1 MSIKQKY
8 HISRSEQRAFGVLL
22 IVVLLII
29 AGRWWLSERNN
40 AEKDQISEADRK
52 ELAAFEESLRA
63 DSMHRAARRG
73 QTAAAEP
80 FPFNPNE
87 ADSAT
92 LLRVGLRPWQVRN
105 LLKYRRRGGRWRSA
119 DDFHRLYGLTEEE
132 FQRLRPYII
141 IPPITEENKK
151 SLAADAGRR
160 DSLRRIY
167 PEKFAELTVL
177 SLNAADTTLLQR
189 IPGIGR
195 YHAAQICRYRER
207 LGGYISTAQL
217 REIDDLPEGIEQ
229 WFEIGAGETPRQI
242 DVNKSDFK
250 TLLRHPYLSY
260 EQVRAIVRFRQ
271 KFGQLRSWSDLRN
284 SPDFSETDFQRLAP
298 YFKFQ

>member
-1 MSIKQKY
+1 MFKKKGKLK
-8 HISRSEQRAFGVLL
+8 F
-22 IVVLLII
+22 VVLFII
-29 AGRWWLSERNN
+29 AGRWWFSGRGN
-40 AEKDQISEADRK
+40 AENDKISEDDRK

-63 DSMHRAARRG
+63 DSLQRAARRKLP
-73 QTAAAEP
+73 AAAEL

-92 LLRVGLRPWQVRN
+92 LLRVGLKPWQVRN
-105 LLKYRRRGGRWRSA
+105 LLKYRRKGGRWRSA
-119 DDFHRLYGLTEEE
+119 DDFRRLYGLTEEE

-141 IPPITEENKK
+141 ISPSAEENQN
-151 SLAADAGRR
+151 SLAKESGRR

-167 PEKFAELTVL
+167 PEKFGELTVL

-195 YHAAQICRYRER
+195 YRAAQICRYRER

-217 REIDDLPEGIEQ
+217 REIGDLPEGIEQ
-229 WFEIGAGETPRQI
+229 WFEIGADETPRQI

-260 EQVRAIVRFRQ
+260 NQVCAIMRFRQ
-271 KFGQLRSWSDLRN
+271 KFGSLRSWSDLRN

-298 YFKFQ
+298 YFKF